1 LTDSSL
7 LCLTPFERPDVGLC
21 AALART
27 SAFAILDLGHDRD
40 QARLAVDALE
50 NRGCQFG
57 VRFSETDWLNR
68 FALPETCTT
77 VVLPAPGWEA
87 SAACRHCDVLVQV
100 TSLDEARAAQANGAK
115 GIIAKGS
122 ESGGS
127 VGDPT
132 AFLLC
137 QQLVGKIDLP
147 LWIQGGIGRHTAAA
161 CLAAGARGVVLDSQ
175 LACLRESSLGEDVKA
190 ALARLDGSETRVVG
204 GYRVCIPPGAGDAL
218 RDLTPAPLAERLGP
232 KTGETFVVA
241 GQDVSLASSLAET
254 FPTANRLVR
263 GLQEAMSAHLGQ
275 ARTLT
280 PMAPGAKLAETLGT
294 TYPIVQGP
302 MSRVSDQADF
312 ALAVAD
318 AGAMPTLALAMLDAN
333 HVERMLTETAT
344 LLEGKPWGVGILGFA
359 PPELHAAQKRAI
371 VETRPSLVIIAGG
384 RPNQAREFEDLS
396 IPTFLHVPSTGLLDL
411 FLQDGARRFI
421 FEGHECGGHIGPR
434 SSFALWEE
442 QVEQLLNFESPE
454 DLSILFAG
462 GIHDALS
469 AAMVSAIAAPLA
481 AVGAEVGVIMGS
493 AYLFTREAVS
503 TGAILPGFQKA
514 VLACVRTAV
523 LETGPGHVTRCAE
536 SAFVETFE
544 QRKSTL
550 AKDGTSTEEAW
561 LTLERLNL
569 GRLRIASKGE
579 HQQSGDEDD
588 FTLVGAE
595 GQRADGLF
603 MAGQLA
609 ALRDRVCD
617 LEELHRD
624 VCVNASVVLEKMHIP
639 DGDAHQPT
647 MGEIAIVGMA
657 CLYPDAPDLESY
669 WANILAG
676 TDCVR
681 EVPRERWNPD
691 IYFDPSA
698 GPDQRGQKSVSKWG
712 GFLPRID
719 FDPISHGTPPN
730 ALPAIEPVQLLALE
744 VARRALADAGY
755 EEREF
760 DRSRASVIF
769 GAETGCDLSGAYTF
783 RSLYPMYVGGE
794 MPPELDHAL
803 PHVTEDTFPGI
814 IVNVIAGRVANR
826 LDLGGV
832 NYTVDAA
839 CASSLASVYSAC
851 QELLSGNSDLVL
863 SGGADLHNSIND
875 YLMFSSVQVLSPQ
888 GKCRTFAADADGIVL
903 GEGVAVLV
911 LKRLADAQRDGDR
924 IYATIKGIAGTSDGK
939 AVGLTVP
946 RREGQTRV
954 LKDAYARAGV
964 SPRDIGLV
972 EAHGTGT
979 VLGDRIEL
987 GALTDIY
994 TAAGVKP
1001 ASCALGSV
1009 KSQIGHTKCAAGL
1022 AGIIKVALALHT
1034 RTLPPTLQI
1043 KQPNPAFDPR
1053 RSPFALNATVRP
1065 WSQAQGVDRVGA
1077 VSAFGFGGSNFHA
1090 VLGEHRSQS
1099 EYRSQSETRVRSQW
1113 PAELLLLRAELPDQ
1127 ATALA
1132 AKLESVLA
1140 ANPRLRLRDVAHTL
1154 ALHATGP
1161 TQVAIVATDGN
1172 DLQRKLAAVREGVE
1186 AQDVYRAG
1194 DSIAGKIA
1202 FLCPGQG
1209 SQRVGMLADLFA
1221 IFPQLEP
1228 LLDLGPGLRSTL
1240 YPPTPYRPQERAA
1253 QVAAIND
1260 TSRAQPLMGI
1270 ADLALS
1276 DLLAEV
1282 GIWPDMLAGHSYG
1295 ELPAL
1300 CIAGALDRTHL
1311 VDLSTARAEAI
1322 LNAAGDRAGTM
1333 AAVRA
1338 SAVELRPVVEELGG
1352 LVVMANHNAPDQTV
1366 LSGPVEDIAHA
1377 REVLA
1382 AKGFDVREIPVSCAF
1397 HSPLIAPG
1405 TSAFRKSLKG
1415 VAMAE
1420 PALPVYSNTTAEP
1433 YPRQPEAIRARLA
1446 QHLASPI
1453 RFVEEIR
1460 AMYDAG
1466 ARIFVEVGPGRVL
1479 TGLVQSILREE
1490 PHLAVATNE
1499 TGQPSLPTLL
1509 GCLAQLAVHGA
1520 EPITAPLYANRDT
1533 TPFDLEAPPTRPPG
1547 TWEIDGHRATP
1558 AVGPLPDFAMHP
1570 ITDPIPASAF
1580 KGRAAGATS
1589 AREAV
1594 VVEFLQSMRDMVKTQ
1609 REVMLTYLGATPSV
1623 VNSASAPADAESAS
1637 NAGETANA
1645 EETVDIQA
1653 VLLEQVSDRTG
1664 YPVEMLDLDLDLAAD
1679 LSIDSIKRVEI
1690 LGVLSRKIG
1699 LARGD
1704 LSQREKLV
1712 EKLTACKTLRAI
1724 LETLEEVQGGS
1735 EPEAASETK
1744 PESMTPGDSAPALV
1758 TAIVPDTVQRFEL
1771 KVSATPAAT
1780 ADPELVSGRTFGV
1793 TQDGS
1798 GVAEALCGLLKDHGA
1813 QPRILAAGEPV
1824 GQVDGLIL
1832 LDGLGTD
1839 WKTDAV
1845 PDLFPLVRDSLVGG
1859 AKTLVAATALG
1870 GRFGG
1875 GDKYNGAPHRGGV
1888 SGLVKSVAKEW
1899 PQVRVR
1905 VVDFDPAA
1913 EPNAVAAAVRDEMLA
1928 QDDLLEIGYDNGVRH
1943 TVVPVAAQ
1951 CIQPADAAL
1960 ALDPDSV
1967 VLLTGGARGITG
1979 RVARELAARY
1989 RTRLILV
1996 GRSPQPTDDH
2006 DPPDLAEAQDLLGLR
2021 KGLAAR
2027 GEGLSP
2033 ADIDSRAR
2041 RILSAR
2047 EMRSTLAA
2055 LRQAG
2060 AEVEYHSVD
2069 VRDRQA
2075 FGALLDSVYERF
2087 GRLDGV
2093 IHGAG
2098 LIEDRLLVDKTL
2110 DSFRRVFD
2118 TKVAGATII
2127 DQKIRKD
2134 VRFVVFFS
2142 SVSGV
2147 FGNRGQI
2154 DYAAANDALDKLAAT
2169 LNHRIQGRALSI
2181 NWGPWAATDTDS
2193 GMVSAALEAEYARQG
2208 IGMIPS
2214 AEGVASLLDE
2224 LTCDSTASQV
2234 ILMRANPEPFLT
2246 RAPAPDVKPE
2256 PGPDDGSAGASAG
2269 EH

>member
-1 LTDSSL
+1 MTDATL
-7 LCLTPFERPDVGLC
+7 LGLTPFERPDVALC

-40 QARLAVDALE
+40 QARLAVETLVDSG
-50 NRGCQFG
+50 RRFG
-57 VRFSETDWLNR
+57 VRFSETDWLTR
-68 FALPETCTT
+68 FDLPASCAA

-87 SAACRHCDVLVQV
+87 SPVCRDRDVLVQV
-100 TSLDEARAAQANGAK
+100 TSLVEARAARANGAT

-127 VGDPT
+127 VGDST
-132 AFLLC
+132 AFMLC
-137 QQLVGKIDLP
+137 QQLVGRLDLP
-147 LWIQGGIGRHTAAA
+147 IWIQGGIGRHTAAA

-175 LACLRESSLGEDVKA
+175 LACLRETSLEADTKR
-190 ALARLDGSETRVVG
+190 ALARLDGSETRVVD
-204 GYRVCIPPGAGDAL
+204 GYRVCVPPGTGEAL
-218 RDLTPAPLAERLGP
+218 RELTPAPLAERLGP
-232 KTGETFVVA
+232 KTGATFVVA
-241 GQDVSLASSLAET
+241 GQDVALASSLAEA

-263 GLQEAMSAHLGQ
+263 GLQEAIGSHLGQ

-280 PMAPGAKLAETLGT
+280 PLAPGAKLAETLGI

-302 MSRVSDQADF
+302 MSRVSDRADF
-312 ALAVAD
+312 ARAVAD
-318 AGAMPTLALAMLDAN
+318 AGGMPTLALAMVGGA
-333 HVERMLTETAT
+333 HAERMLTETAT
-344 LLEGKPWGVGILGFA
+344 LLEGRPWGVGILGFA

-384 RPNQAREFEDLS
+384 RPNQARDFEELS
-396 IPTFLHVPSTGLLDL
+396 IPTFLHVPSRGLLDL

-434 SSFALWEE
+434 SSFVLWEE
-442 QVEQLLNFESPE
+442 QVEQLLGFESPE
-454 DLSILFAG
+454 ELSVLFAG
-462 GIHDALS
+462 GIHDAVS

-514 VLACVRTAV
+514 VVAGERTAV
-523 LETGPGHVTRCAE
+523 LETGPGHMTRCAE
-536 SAFVETFE
+536 SAFVETFR
-544 QRKSTL
+544 QRKAAL
-550 AKDGTSTEEAW
+550 AKAGTTAEDAW
-561 LTLERLNL
+561 LALEQLNL
-569 GRLRIASKGE
+569 GRLRIAAKGE
-579 HQQSGDEDD
+579 HQQSADEED
-588 FTLVGAE
+588 FTLVSAE

-603 MAGQLA
+603 MAGQLL

-617 LEELHRD
+617 LEQLHRD
-624 VCVNASVVLEKMHIP
+624 VCEGASAVLEEMLIP
-639 DGDAHQPT
+639 DGDTHRPS

-657 CLYPDAPDLESY
+657 CVYPDAPDLETY

-676 TDCVR
+676 KDCVR
-681 EVPRERWNPD
+681 EVPPERWNPD
-691 IYFDPSA
+691 IYFDAAA
-698 GPDQRGQKSVSKWG
+698 GPDQRGRKSVSKWG
-712 GFLPRID
+712 GFLPKID
-719 FDPISHGTPPN
+719 FDPMSHGTPPN
-730 ALPAIEPVQLLALE
+730 ALPAVEPVQLLALE

-755 EEREF
+755 DEREF

-769 GAETGCDLSGAYTF
+769 GAETGCDLSAAYTF

-794 MPPELDHAL
+794 MPPELDRAL
-803 PHVTEDTFPGI
+803 PEVTEDTFPGI
-814 IVNVIAGRVANR
+814 IVNVVAGRVANR

-875 YLMFSSVQVLSPQ
+875 YLMFSSVQVLSAD
-888 GKCRTFAADADGIVL
+888 GKCKTFAADASGIVL
-903 GEGVAVLV
+903 GEGVAVVV
-911 LKRLADAQRDGDR
+911 LKRLEDAERDGDR
-924 IYATIKGIAGTSDGK
+924 IYATIKGIAGTSDGR

-954 LKDAYARAGV
+954 LKDAYVRAGV

-987 GALTDIY
+987 GAMTDVY

-1001 ASCALGSV
+1001 GSCGLGSV

-1022 AGIIKVALALHT
+1022 AGLIKVALALHT
-1034 RTLPPTLQI
+1034 RTLPPTRRI
-1043 KQPNPAFDPR
+1043 NQPNPAYDPR

-1065 WSQAQGVDRVGA
+1065 WSQATGVNRVGA

-1090 VLGEHRSQS
+1090 VLGEHHSTPES
-1099 EYRSQSETRVRSQW
+1099 HVRSRW
-1113 PAELLLLRAELPDQ
+1113 PAELFLLRAELPDQ
-1127 ATALA
+1127 AVALA
-1132 AKLESVLA
+1132 AKLESVLV
-1140 ANPRLRLRDVAHTL
+1140 ANPGLRLRDVAHAL
-1154 ALHATGP
+1154 ALHSTGP
-1161 TQVAIVATDGN
+1161 TQAAIVATDID
-1172 DLQRKLAAVREGVE
+1172 DLRRKLAAIREGEE
-1186 AQDVYRAG
+1186 AQDVHRAG

-1221 IFPQLEP
+1221 LFPQLEP
-1228 LLDLGPGLRSTL
+1228 LLDLAEGLRSTL
-1240 YPPTPYRPQERAA
+1240 YPPTAYRPQERAA
-1253 QVAAIND
+1253 QVTAIND

-1276 DLLAEV
+1276 DLLAVV
-1282 GIWPDMLAGHSYG
+1282 GILPDMLAGHSYG

-1311 VDLSTARAEAI
+1311 VALSTARAEAI
-1322 LNAAGDRAGTM
+1322 LKAAGDRAGTM

-1338 SAVELRPVVEELGG
+1338 SAADLRPVVDGLGG

-1382 AKGFDVREIPVSCAF
+1382 AEGFDVREIPVSCAF

-1405 TSAFRKSLKG
+1405 TSAFRLSLKG
-1415 VAMAE
+1415 VPMAR
-1420 PALPVYSNTTAEP
+1420 PSLPVYSNTTAKP
-1433 YPRQPEAIRARLA
+1433 YPTQPEAIRARLA

-1460 AMYDAG
+1460 AIYDAG

-1479 TGLVQSILREE
+1479 TGLVRSILADQ

-1499 TGQPSLPTLL
+1499 SGQPSLPALL

-1520 EPITAPLYANRDT
+1520 EPNTEPLFADRDT
-1533 TPFDLEAPPTRPPG
+1533 APFDLDDPPIRAPG
-1547 TWEIDGHRATP
+1547 TWQIDGHRATP
-1558 AVGPLPDFAMHP
+1558 VAGSLPDFAMHP
-1570 ITDPIPASAF
+1570 ISEPVPAAAF

-1594 VVEFLQSMRDMVKTQ
+1594 VAEFLQSMRDMVKSQ
-1609 REVMLTYLGATPSV
+1609 REVMLTYLGAPSV
-1623 VNSASAPADAESAS
+1623 AGDTDAASAALTAAATSASGASADAPT
-1637 NAGETANA
+1637 GA
-1645 EETVDIQA
+1645 EEAVDVKA
-1653 VLLEQVSDRTG
+1653 LLLEQVSERTG
-1664 YPVEMLDLDLDLAAD
+1664 YPADMLDLDLDLAAD

-1712 EKLTACKTLRAI
+1712 EELTACKTLRAI
-1724 LETLEEVQGGS
+1724 LEILEAAQGGDESPATEPDAS
-1735 EPEAASETK
+1735 EPRDDEALTS
-1744 PESMTPGDSAPALV
+1744 
-1758 TAIVPDTVQRFEL
+1758 TAAMVPDTVRRFEL
-1771 KVSATPAAT
+1771 EVSPAPVIQT
-1780 ADPELVSGRTFGV
+1780 NPDLVRDRSYGV
-1793 TQDGS
+1793 TNDGR
-1798 GVAEALCGLLKDHGA
+1798 GVAEALCLLLQQQGA
-1813 QPRILAAGEPV
+1813 QARVLAAGESV
-1824 GQVDGLIL
+1824 GELDGLVL
-1832 LDGLGTD
+1832 LDGLGAD
-1839 WKTDAV
+1839 WQTDAV
-1845 PDLFPLVRDSLVGG
+1845 PELFGRLRDALVGG
-1859 AKTLVAATALG
+1859 AGTIVAATALG
-1870 GRFGG
+1870 GRFGEG
-1875 GDKYNGAPHRGGV
+1875 EKLNSRPLPGGV
-1888 SGLVKSVAKEW
+1888 SGLAKTAAKEW
-1899 PQVRVR
+1899 PQARVR
-1905 VVDFDPAA
+1905 VVDFDPTV
-1913 EPNAVAAAVRDEMLA
+1913 EPDAVAAAMRDELLA
-1928 QDDLLEIGYDNGVRH
+1928 DDALLEIGYDNGVRH
-1943 TVVPVAAQ
+1943 TVTPVATECAQ
-1951 CIQPADAAL
+1951 TSPEPL
-1960 ALDPDSV
+1960 ALDSDSV

-1979 RVARELAARY
+1979 CVARGLAERY
-1989 RTRLILV
+1989 RPHLILV
-1996 GRSPQPTDDH
+1996 GRSPLPADDD
-2006 DPPDLAEAQDLLGLR
+2006 DPPDLAEARDLLSLR
-2021 KGLAAR
+2021 RGLATQNP
-2027 GEGLSP
+2027 GLSP
-2033 ADIDSRAR
+2033 AEIDGLAR
-2041 RILSAR
+2041 HILSVR

-2055 LRQAG
+2055 LCEAG

-2118 TKVAGATII
+2118 TKVAGAATI
-2127 DQKIRKD
+2127 DQKIRDD

-2154 DYAAANDALDKLAAT
+2154 DYAAANDALDKLAAA
-2169 LNHRIQGRALSI
+2169 LNRRIQGRALSI
-2181 NWGPWAATDTDS
+2181 NWGPWAPTDTGS
-2193 GMVSAALEAEYARQG
+2193 SMVSAGLEAEYARQG
-2208 IGMIPS
+2208 IGMINS
-2214 AEGVASLLDE
+2214 DDGVACLVDE
-2224 LTCDSTASQV
+2224 LSCGSTASQV
-2234 ILMRANPEPFLT
+2234 ILMRADPEPFL
-2246 RAPAPDVKPE
+2246 RRPAGPE
-2256 PGPDDGSAGASAG
+2256 G
-2269 EH
+2269 EGEST